1 MVNCVTLKPEQRLQ
15 NVNKLGDIY
24 IRSVIIE
31 LVVLWE
37 NMSTKTFSTRGYWL
51 LLFLGY
57 LMEEIEDRTTLITFM
72 SLPVINNTAS
82 YITKFILTGT
92 KYGCISLEQNILSV
106 VCFGAG

>member
-1 MVNCVTLKPEQRLQ
+1 MVNRVTLKPQQRLQ
-15 NVNKLGDIY
+15 NVNKVGDIY
-24 IRSVIIE
+24 ISSVIIE

-37 NMSTKTFSTRGYWL
+37 NKSTKTFSTQGDWL

-57 LMEEIEDRTTLITFM
+57 LMEEIEDTPPYLHHL

-106 VCFGAG
+106 VCFGGG